1 MYILRILL
9 LSSFARRVSAYTWAC
24 SLENSPLIEV
34 PIPMPASHN
43 ENDVRNLRRIIGVNS
58 VAIAMH
64 SGYIERQ
71 MREEDEPDYREVAG
85 QIFGLHSV
93 DNNVFDRPKADD
105 INNNTTINA
114 RKCECANDLS
124 PGSDEG
130 YYCPMP
136 TDTCEVYSRRYGDD
150 HGVNCFISKDWK
162 IGFSRNVWYYL
173 CFALVL
179 LAFYPIFTRPGH
191 VSIFVCMQVL
201 SKGFACISYTDA
213 LIIHQSSCIAYY
225 TISYIK
231 VLTQDE
237 PMDCRAFT
245 SS

>member
-1 MYILRILL
+1 M
-9 LSSFARRVSAYTWAC
+9 SAYTWAC

-34 PIPMPASHN
+34 SILIPASHN

-71 MREEDEPDYREVAG
+71 MREEDETDY
-85 QIFGLHSV
+85 
-93 DNNVFDRPKADD
+93 RPKADD

-114 RKCECANDLS
+114 RKCECAHDLL

-136 TDTCEVYSRRYGDD
+136 TDTCEVYNRRYGDEN
-150 HGVNCFISKDWK
+150 GVNCFIQGKDWK
-162 IGFSRNVWYYL
+162 IGLSRNVWYYL

-191 VSIFVCMQVL
+191 VSIYISMCMQV
-201 SKGFACISYTDA
+201 SKGFTFISHVFLHSCTYHTSNILYSILYDF
-213 LIIHQSSCIAYY
+213 LYQSAY
-225 TISYIK
+225 
-231 VLTQDE
+231 
-237 PMDCRAFT
+237 PG
-245 SS
+245 

>member
-9 LSSFARRVSAYTWAC
+9 LSSFACRVSAYTWAC

-34 PIPMPASHN
+34 PVPVSHN

-71 MREEDEPDYREVAG
+71 MREEDETDY
-85 QIFGLHSV
+85 
-93 DNNVFDRPKADD
+93 RPKADD

-114 RKCECANDLS
+114 RKCECAHDLL

-136 TDTCEVYSRRYGDD
+136 TDTCEVYSRRYGDEN
-150 HGVNCFISKDWK
+150 GVNCFIQGKDWK
-162 IGFSRNVWYYL
+162 IGLSRNVWYYL

-201 SKGFACISYTDA
+201 SKGFAFISYTDV